1 MPPSRTAR
9 QPARTN
15 TSSPELTVAE
25 APAARGGGGRFSVQR
40 ARARIA
46 ASALLLGVVGLL
58 VTFGILNDSFLT
70 VDNFRNIF
78 VQASVISVV
87 AVPMALLL
95 IAGKVDL
102 SVGSTLAL
110 GGVTTGLLITHDVA
124 LVPAVLAGVGSGAV
138 VGLVN
143 GVLITVWDLSPIIV
157 TLGALTAVRGLALTV
172 APDPVFGFGQGF
184 LNLGEGELLGVP
196 YMVLIAAAVFCLG
209 AVVLA
214 GMPVGRHI
222 YAIGV
227 NPEAAYLSGVR
238 VGRIGLILFVAT
250 GAAAGL
256 AGVMLAARLGSAP
269 SGALG
274 VGFELDVLTA
284 VILGGVAFSG
294 GRGTIAGVFLG
305 VIFLGV
311 LQNGLTL
318 EDVPSATA
326 QMVKGAVLVVA
337 AALDLIAVRSATS
350 GTGVVAPLLAGRDRP
365 AGTRGDAV
373 SGGAG

>member
-1 MPPSRTAR
+1 M
-9 QPARTN
+9 
-15 TSSPELTVAE
+15 L
-25 APAARGGGGRFSVQR
+25 VQR
-40 ARARIA
+40 ARVWAA
-46 ASALLLGVVGLL
+46 ASALLLGVLALL
-58 VTFGILNDSFLT
+58 LIFSTLNDAFLT

-78 VQASVISVV
+78 IQASVISVV

-110 GGVTTGLLITHDVA
+110 GAVTTGLLITHDVA
-124 LVPAVLAGVGSGAV
+124 VAPAIVAGVLAGALVGV
-138 VGLVN
+138 VN
-143 GVLITVWDLSPIIV
+143 GVLVEVWALSPIIV
-157 TLGALTAVRGLALTV
+157 TLGALTAVRGLALTL
-172 APDPVFGFGQGF
+172 APDPVFGFPDGF
-184 LNLGEGELLGVP
+184 LALGENELLGVP
-196 YMVLIAAAVFCLG
+196 YLVLIAAAVFLLG
-209 AVVLA
+209 AAVLSR
-214 GMPVGRHI
+214 MPVGRHV

-238 VGRIGLILFVAT
+238 VGRIGLALFVVT

-284 VILGGVAFSG
+284 VILGGVAFNG

-305 VIFLGV
+305 VLFLGM

-318 EDVPSATA
+318 ENVPAATA
-326 QMVKGAVLVVA
+326 LVVKGAVLVVA
-337 AALDLIAVRSATS
+337 AGLDRVAVRAE
-350 GTGVVAPLLAGRDRP
+350 AA
-365 AGTRGDAV
+365 
-373 SGGAG
+373 GAGASRA